1 MPATK
6 SSRRQTPAQRR
17 KGQKTTKIKAKTC
30 NSSKS
35 RGKATDRFQKA
46 PAESTRSATRSQAK
60 RGQSPRGRGKDP
72 RRSPSRDGLV
82 TGPRRQRLS
91 SSLPESCRKPQVP
104 RGQRRSQWDTQASAT
119 PCQSSKPCRGR
130 KSGRGSTGRRA
141 ASRQRNTKHKPSG
154 VEDPTCDEEDEKV
167 ENGND
172 EEISTSRPQTDGE
185 VPSNF
190 KEQSVELNAKE
201 DGSLEAGSPMCDTPA
216 DAAQHGCDGV
226 LVEDAQTV
234 SCNSKGDSSQ
244 VTGVTVCDDAEGQ
257 PSSDRSKGP
266 TSGTSLGAQERREE
280 NDTSSVTG
288 DELDHADSDGKQ
300 DGGCTVQQE
309 EDVLLGMNETRADKS
324 GSVVTERTDEINH
337 KKRKSLEVEKAA
349 ERQSETLE
357 EQKEVSV
364 GLGNT
369 ETEDSG
375 RKEQQVSTSPATY
388 QTSSPTCQT
397 PDPPHCNTGPTAQ
410 SGTPAPVLTVFNAT
424 TSNPTKAPVASDPC
438 EPETIRK
445 AKTDIRPT
453 VHGAKPQ
460 LHGSLAVPDA
470 VPKVQTVIV
479 KRSMPVIVCRDSLK
493 PKISNGSSNNESH
506 QQRSLEVLPSVGEG
520 QGFPPTETKNGE
532 LNQESRDCTGQKA
545 SVLSFSLV
553 TLLGADVPAAER
565 EPNAEDGVQI
575 PAPEED
581 SVPKISA
588 HLDSSS
594 TFSCSSE
601 STRSSFSFDT
611 ESEMGYAEAGLGPG
625 SSGTSLKPQRKERRK
640 RSRCGTCEPCLRKIN
655 CGQCS
660 CCLNRST
667 GHQICKLRK
676 CVELKRRRPSSLIS
690 LCDVQVRPDRFSM
703 NTSYTDFLFSDFAR
717 SLNLLE
723 I

>member
-6 SSRRQTPAQRR
+6 STRRQIPAQRR

-30 NSSKS
+30 KSSKA
-35 RGKATDRFQKA
+35 RGKATERFQKA
-46 PAESTRSATRSQAK
+46 PAESTRSATRSQAR

-72 RRSPSRDGLV
+72 RRSPSRDSLV
-82 TGPRRQRLS
+82 TGSRRQRRS
-91 SSLPESCRKPQVP
+91 RVPESCGKSQVP

-119 PCQSSKPCRGR
+119 PRQSSKPCRGR
-130 KSGRGSTGRRA
+130 KSSRGSTGRKA
-141 ASRQRNTKHKPSG
+141 ASRQRNTKRKPSG
-154 VEDPTCDEEDEKV
+154 IKDPTCDEKHEKV

-172 EEISTSRPQTDGE
+172 EEISTNRRQTDGD

-190 KEQSVELNAKE
+190 KEQSVELNDAKE
-201 DGSLEAGSPMCDTPA
+201 DSSLEAELPECNNTPG
-216 DAAQHGCDGV
+216 DAAQHSCDGV

-234 SCNSKGDSSQ
+234 SRNSEGDLNQ
-244 VTGVTVCDDAEGQ
+244 VTGVTVCDDRDGQ
-257 PSSDRSKGP
+257 PSSDRSKGL
-266 TSGTSLGAQERREE
+266 TSLGVHGGNEE

-288 DELDHADSDGKQ
+288 DELDHVDSGGKQ

-309 EDVLLGMNETRADKS
+309 GDMLLGMNGADEC
-324 GSVVTERTDEINH
+324 GSVVTERENEINH
-337 KKRKSLEVEKAA
+337 KKRKSLEVEELVK
-349 ERQSETLE
+349 RQSETLE
-357 EQKEVSV
+357 EKKQISV
-364 GLGNT
+364 GLEKS

-375 RKEQQVSTSPATY
+375 RTQKSVSTSPATY
-388 QTSSPTCQT
+388 QTSTPTCQT

-410 SGTPAPVLTVFNAT
+410 SGTPAHVLMVFNAT
-424 TSNPTKAPVASDPC
+424 TSNPTKAPFTSDPC
-438 EPETIRK
+438 EPEAVRK
-445 AKTDIRPT
+445 VKTDIQPT
-453 VHGAKPQ
+453 AHGAKPQ
-460 LHGSLAVPDA
+460 LQGSLAVPDA

-493 PKISNGSSNNESH
+493 PIAKESTNNESH
-506 QQRSLEVLPSVGEG
+506 QQQSLVVLSGGEG
-520 QGFPPTETKNGE
+520 QGFTPTKTKNGE
-532 LNQESRDCTGQKA
+532 LNQESRDCTKQKA
-545 SVLSFSLV
+545 SVLSLSLA
-553 TLLGADVPAAER
+553 TLLGTDVPAAKR
-565 EPNAEDGVQI
+565 EPNIEDSVQV
-575 PAPEED
+575 PMPEED
-581 SVPKISA
+581 LVPKIST

-660 CCLNRST
+660 CCLNRRT

-676 CVELKRRRPSSLIS
+676 CVELKRRRTSSLIS
-690 LCDVQVRPDRFSM
+690 RCDAQVRHDWFSM
-703 NTSYTDFLFSDFAR
+703 NSSYTVFL
-717 SLNLLE
+717 

>member
-6 SSRRQTPAQRR
+6 STRRQTPAQRR
-17 KGQKTTKIKAKTC
+17 NGQKTTKIKAKTC
-30 NSSKS
+30 KPSKS
-35 RGKATDRFQKA
+35 RGKATERFQKA

-72 RRSPSRDGLV
+72 RRSPSRDSLV
-82 TGPRRQRLS
+82 TGSRRQRR
-91 SSLPESCRKPQVP
+91 SSLPESCGKSQVP

-130 KSGRGSTGRRA
+130 KSSRGSTGRKA
-141 ASRQRNTKHKPSG
+141 ASRQRNTKRKPSG
-154 VEDPTCDEEDEKV
+154 IKDPTCDEEHEKV

-172 EEISTSRPQTDGE
+172 EEISTNRRQTDGD

-190 KEQSVELNAKE
+190 KEQRVELNDAKE
-201 DGSLEAGSPMCDTPA
+201 DSSLEADLPECNDTPG
-216 DAAQHGCDGV
+216 DAAQHSCDGV

-234 SCNSKGDSSQ
+234 SRNSEGDLNQ
-244 VTGVTVCDDAEGQ
+244 VTGVTVCDDNDGQ
-257 PSSDRSKGP
+257 PSSDRSKGL
-266 TSGTSLGAQERREE
+266 TSLGVHGGNEE
-280 NDTSSVTG
+280 NDTTSVTG
-288 DELDHADSDGKQ
+288 DELDHVDSGGKQ

-309 EDVLLGMNETRADKS
+309 EDVLLGMNENRADES
-324 GSVVTERTDEINH
+324 GSVVTERKNEINH
-337 KKRKSLEVEKAA
+337 KKRKSLEVEKLV

-357 EQKEVSV
+357 EKKKISV
-364 GLGNT
+364 GLEKG

-375 RKEQQVSTSPATY
+375 RTKKQVSTSPATY
-388 QTSSPTCQT
+388 QTSTPSCQT

-410 SGTPAPVLTVFNAT
+410 SGTPAHVLMVFNAT
-424 TSNPTKAPVASDPC
+424 TSNPTKAPFTSDPC
-438 EPETIRK
+438 EPEAVRK
-445 AKTDIRPT
+445 ATTDIQPT

-460 LHGSLAVPDA
+460 LQGSLASKIPDA

-493 PKISNGSSNNESH
+493 PIAKESSNNESH
-506 QQRSLEVLPSVGEG
+506 PQQNLVVRSGGKG
-520 QGFPPTETKNGE
+520 QGFTPTETKNGE
-532 LNQESRDCTGQKA
+532 LNQESRDCTSQKA
-545 SVLSFSLV
+545 SVLSLSLA
-553 TLLGADVPAAER
+553 TLLGTDVPVAKC
-565 EPNAEDGVQI
+565 EPNIEVSVQV
-575 PAPEED
+575 PMREKD
-581 SVPKISA
+581 LVPKIST

-611 ESEMGYAEAGLGPG
+611 ESETGYAEAGLGSG

-660 CCLNRST
+660 CCLNRRT

-676 CVELKRRRPSSLIS
+676 CVELKRRRTSSLIS
-690 LCDVQVRPDRFSM
+690 RCDVQVRHDWFSM
-703 NTSYTDFLFSDFAR
+703 NSSYTVFL
-717 SLNLLE
+717 